1 MTPASSGPIASS
13 TSWSPD
19 VDSRKRT
26 IADPTAA
33 SHPPIACGGPIHDP
47 PPGQYLGPMRKSLLV
62 VPALL
67 VPCAALALSRE
78 RYTNATP
85 YGIFF
90 NNYDPNFYT
99 GFMPRVQE
107 KERIKIHLGRGN
119 QVRLRMVLSEQTI
132 DNYIT
137 DQVARHD
144 LYKELIDKGI
154 ITLTTNTAWEDYDKK
169 FKAEGLADLAQ
180 KKGGAN

>member
-1 MTPASSGPIASS
+1 VEEPARRPRA
-13 TSWSPD
+13 
-19 VDSRKRT
+19 
-26 IADPTAA
+26 
-33 SHPPIACGGPIHDP
+33 
-47 PPGQYLGPMRKSLLV
+47 
-62 VPALL
+62 L
-67 VPCAALALSRE
+67 VPCAAVALSRE

-119 QVRLRMVLSEQTI
+119 QVRVRMVLSEQTI

-144 LYKELIDKGI
+144 LYKDLIDKGI
-154 ITLTTNTAWEDYDKK
+154 VTLTTNTAWEDYDKK
-169 FKAEGLADLAQ
+169 FKDEGLADLAQ
-180 KKGGAN
+180 KKGGADWRETNLHMMQKLSDGRVFHIQRDFNKLLDDLGCGSFIG